1 MKRFFV
7 LNLLAVLLL
16 FTGVSKA
23 QIQNPV
29 SWTKSVEKVDGNV
42 YRLVFKAKIE
52 DGWKIYA
59 TEDMDGPIK
68 TSINFEGVD
77 GFSVV
82 EGSLT
87 TIPKAEWHNDPVF
100 EAEVGYFKKEV
111 TITQDVKVDKSTTIT
126 GYVQSQACNNST
138 CIAPKDEEFS
148 FKVTVDGSGSTSQA
162 NEVASSGEQSTPIV
176 GSNKSNAAQD
186 AASESSASGEIPMPE
201 TVKAYYERAGETK
214 EEGRSHW
221 GLFLLSFVGGLVALL
236 TPCVFPMIPVTVSY
250 FTKKAS
256 TASKGIRDAVIY
268 GLSIIFIYVV
278 IGVAIT
284 VIFGSDTLNAMS
296 TNPIFNIIFFLLF
309 VVFALS
315 FFGAFELVLPSS
327 WINKADKQSDRG
339 GFIGIFFMAFV
350 LALVSFS
357 CTGPIVGPLLV
368 ESFSGGFIAPAI
380 GMFGFSLALA
390 IPFTLF
396 AIFPSWLNSL
406 PKSGGWM
413 NSVKVVLGFIELAF
427 AFKFLSNADLVLQ
440 AHLLEREVFLA
451 IWITIAVLL
460 GMYLLGKIR
469 FPHDSPL
476 EKVNTFRVILA
487 ILFFSLA
494 VYMLPGLNGA
504 KLKILAGFPP
514 PITYSENYVADASN
528 VPVGAHMGA
537 GGVTYFD
544 DYEAGMKYAIAN
556 KMPAM
561 IDFTGHACVNC
572 RKMETNVWTDTRV
585 SDILRNELVVIS
597 LYVDERTKLENTY
610 ESEVNPG
617 TKIRTVG
624 NRWSEFQHKYF
635 ETNEQPYY
643 VLLDNNGKWLGDKIN
658 MTDGAEPYLE
668 WLNKGLDEF
677 KKK

>member
-1 MKRFFV
+1 MLVFI
-7 LNLLAVLLL
+7 
-16 FTGVSKA
+16 GVSKA
-23 QIQNPV
+23 QIQDPV
-29 SWTKSVEKVDGNV
+29 SWTKSIEQVKGNI
-42 YRLVFKAKIE
+42 YRLIFKAQIE

-59 TEDMDGPIK
+59 TKDMDGPIK
-68 TSINFEGVD
+68 TSVNFEGID

-82 EGSLT
+82 EGTLKT
-87 TIPKAEWHNDPVF
+87 NPEAKWHFDPVF

-111 TITQDVKVDKSTTIT
+111 TITQDIKVEKSTKVA
-126 GYVQSQACNNST
+126 GYVQSQSCNDNT
-138 CIAPKDEEFS
+138 CISPADEEFS
-148 FKVTVDGSGSTSQA
+148 FDVVIAGTA
-162 NEVASSGEQSTPIV
+162 NLDSASS
-176 GSNKSNAAQD
+176 SNKA
-186 AASESSASGEIPMPE
+186 ESVAPTANNTNNNITETSLSTLTIPEPE
-201 TVKAYYERAGETK
+201 TVSAYYERAGESSKT
-214 EEGRSHW
+214 GRSHW
-221 GLFLLSFVGGLVALL
+221 GLFLWSFVGGLIALL

-256 TASKGIRDAVIY
+256 SSSKGIRDAMIY

-284 VIFGSDTLNAMS
+284 VIFGPDTLNAMS
-296 TNPIFNIIFFLLF
+296 TNPVFNILFFLLF

-327 WINKADKQSDRG
+327 WVNKADKQADRG

-368 ESFSGGFIAPAI
+368 ESFAGGFIAPAI

-396 AIFPSWLNSL
+396 AIFPSWLNAL

-440 AHLLEREVFLA
+440 AHFLEREVFLA
-451 IWITIAVLL
+451 IWIAIAVML

-476 EKVNTFRVILA
+476 EKVNTFRVVLSL
-487 ILFFSLA
+487 LFFSLA
-494 VYMLPGLNGA
+494 IYMIPGLNGA
-504 KLKILAGFPP
+504 KLKLLAGFPP
-514 PITYSENYVADASN
+514 PITYSENYEVDDSN
-528 VPVGAHMGA
+528 LPEGAHMGA
-537 GGVTYFD
+537 GGVVYFD
-544 DYEAGMKYAIAN
+544 DYERGMKYAIAN

-572 RKMETNVWTDTRV
+572 RKMETNVWTDGRV
-585 SDILRNELVVIS
+585 SDILKNKLVVIS
-597 LYVDERTKLENTY
+597 LYVDERTKLDEPY
-610 ESEVNPG
+610 DSEVNPG
-617 TKIRTVG
+617 TKIRTIG

-643 VLLDNNGKWLGDKIN
+643 VLLDNEGKWLNDKIN
-658 MTDGAEPYLE
+658 MTDNADPYLE
-668 WLNKGLDEF
+668 WLNKGLEEF

>member
-1 MKRFFV
+1 MKKFFIKKLLV
-7 LNLLAVLLL
+7 LMLV
-16 FTGVSKA
+16 FIGVSKA
-23 QIQNPV
+23 QIQDPV
-29 SWTKSVEKVDGNV
+29 SWTKSIEQVKGNI
-42 YRLVFKAKIE
+42 YRLIFKAQIE

-59 TEDMDGPIK
+59 TKDMDGPIK
-68 TSINFEGVD
+68 TSVNFEGID

-82 EGSLT
+82 EGTLKT
-87 TIPKAEWHNDPVF
+87 NPEAKWHFDPVF

-111 TITQDVKVDKSTTIT
+111 TITQDIKVEKSTKVA
-126 GYVQSQACNNST
+126 GYVQSQSCNDNT
-138 CIAPKDEEFS
+138 CISPADEEFS
-148 FKVTVDGSGSTSQA
+148 FDVVIAGTA
-162 NEVASSGEQSTPIV
+162 NLDSASS
-176 GSNKSNAAQD
+176 SNKA
-186 AASESSASGEIPMPE
+186 ESVAPTANNTNNNITETSLSTLTIPEPE
-201 TVKAYYERAGETK
+201 TVSAYYERAGESSKT
-214 EEGRSHW
+214 GRSHW
-221 GLFLLSFVGGLVALL
+221 GLFLWSFVGGLIALL

-256 TASKGIRDAVIY
+256 SSSKGIRDAMIY

-284 VIFGSDTLNAMS
+284 VIFGPDTLNAMS
-296 TNPIFNIIFFLLF
+296 TNPVFNILFFLLF

-327 WINKADKQSDRG
+327 WVNKADKQADRG

-368 ESFSGGFIAPAI
+368 ESFAGGFIAPAI

-396 AIFPSWLNSL
+396 AIFPSWLNAL

-440 AHLLEREVFLA
+440 AHFLEREVFLA
-451 IWITIAVLL
+451 IWIAIAVML

-476 EKVNTFRVILA
+476 EKVNTFRVVLSL
-487 ILFFSLA
+487 LFFSLA
-494 VYMLPGLNGA
+494 IYMIPGLNGA
-504 KLKILAGFPP
+504 KLKLLAGFPP
-514 PITYSENYVADASN
+514 PITYSENYEVDDSN
-528 VPVGAHMGA
+528 LPEGAHMGA
-537 GGVTYFD
+537 GGVVYFD
-544 DYEAGMKYAIAN
+544 DYERGMKYAIAN

-572 RKMETNVWTDTRV
+572 RKMETNVWTDGRV
-585 SDILRNELVVIS
+585 SDILKNKLVVIS
-597 LYVDERTKLENTY
+597 LYVDERTKLDEPY
-610 ESEVNPG
+610 DSEVNPG
-617 TKIRTVG
+617 TKIRTIG

-643 VLLDNNGKWLGDKIN
+643 VLLDNEGKWLNDKIN
-658 MTDGAEPYLE
+658 MTDNADPYLE
-668 WLNKGLDEF
+668 WLNKGLEEF